1 MYQEEF
7 LPVVFTVRFTAD
19 HALPI
24 EKWRSQ
30 INDLLHVY
38 VDQVSK
44 KENRIIGHIKA
55 LAQINDTE
63 FVKYSCISNANVINS
78 KFYGKHQD
86 VFKINMIVNSLVSNI
101 SADESRILFER
112 SCKLMRNQ
120 SSTICFEIE
129 NNHPGSDHHHH
140 KAGDDC
146 PICNGL
152 QHS

>member
-7 LPVVFTVRFTAD
+7 LPVVFTVQFTVD
-19 HALPI
+19 QALPI

-44 KENRIIGHIKA
+44 NKDRIIGHIKA

-63 FVKYSCISNANVINS
+63 FIKYSCISNANVINS
-78 KFYGKHQD
+78 KFCGEHQD

-101 SADESRILFER
+101 SADESRVLFER
-112 SCKLMRNQ
+112 SCKVMRNQ
-120 SSTICFEIE
+120 SVIICFEIKS
-129 NNHPGSDHHHH
+129 NHPKSEHHHH

-146 PICNGL
+146 PICNGH
-152 QHS
+152 QHG